1 MKKYTLRTTSER
13 LEDVPFPRTKKTKNN
28 RLVGPDA
35 KVKVFAALADSHYK
49 FRTIRGISKATGLS
63 EDAIVTVISQESKK
77 VVVSSRKSTTGESL
91 FTSRDRYEKSASF
104 GDKIFGVIFNRVY

>member
-1 MKKYTLRTTSER
+1 MKNTPRKALAR
-13 LEDVPFPRTKKTKNN
+13 LQSAPLLGTKINRKNK
-28 RLVGPDA
+28 LVGSDA
-35 KVKVFAALADSHYK
+35 KIKVFAALADSDYK
-49 FRTIRGISKATGLS
+49 FRTIRGISKTTGLS

-91 FTSRDRYEKSASF
+91 FTSRDRYEKSASL